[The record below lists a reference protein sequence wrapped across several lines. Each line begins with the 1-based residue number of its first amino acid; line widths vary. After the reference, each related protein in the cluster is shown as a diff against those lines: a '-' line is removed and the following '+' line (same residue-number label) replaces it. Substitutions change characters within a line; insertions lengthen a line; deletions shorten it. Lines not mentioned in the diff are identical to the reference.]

1 MTPQDSVDRHIEHWI
16 EEVPDLNPVVEG
28 VITRMQMLLR
38 HLDQT
43 RQAMLAAHGLEPHE
57 YGTLHM
63 LGGCGPDHRATPGE
77 IAAWLRMSP
86 SGITGRLDALERRG
100 FIRRLPSSGDR
111 RKVIVELTADG
122 RRAWLDAFNEQGAE
136 EERLLAALDAG
147 EQEQLSGL
155 LRRMLLVIDHP
166 GLVVPPASK
175 EPRKE
180 PKGPRF
186 TELPYRY

>member
-1 MTPQDSVDRHIEHWI
+1 MTPQDSVDRHIEHWTN
-16 EEVPDLNPVVEG
+16 EVPHLNPVTEG
-28 VITRMQMLLR
+28 VITRMELLLR
-38 HLDQT
+38 HLQQN
-43 RQAMLAAHGLEPHE
+43 RQAMLATHGLEAHE

-100 FIRRLPSSGDR
+100 FIRRLPSAGDR

-122 RRAWLDAFNEQGAE
+122 RRAWLAAFNEQGAE

-166 GLVVPPASK
+166 GLVVPPASE
-175 EPRKE
+175 EPRKD